1 MLFTHFYLSEK
12 KTKKKT
18 ETWTVSPISRYT
30 AKYVFS
36 QVQLQNQLFQS
47 VGIQLQCPCT
57 NPLNCLRNIG
67 TIVITQ
73 KLTKTAS
80 NSFSLSNSSQK
91 LPFFCC
97 FDVFTLWPA
106 KCFKFKRKYQQIQPA
121 VPNHHPVS
129 YDYGARD
136 LVDYF
141 HFYSI
146 VGQKFKMQKELFIK
160 KNLNNCMP

>member
-1 MLFTHFYLSEK
+1 MLFTHFYLSE
-12 KTKKKT
+12 KKT

-80 NSFSLSNSSQK
+80 NSFSLSNSPQK
-91 LPFFCC
+91 LSFFVVLMYSLYGLPDISSSSANINKYDLQ
-97 FDVFTLWPA
+97 FQIITLFLMTMVPGIQMITFIFIVSLA
-106 KCFKFKRKYQQIQPA
+106 KSSKCRRNYLLKKFK
-121 VPNHHPVS
+121 
-129 YDYGARD
+129 
-136 LVDYF
+136 
-141 HFYSI
+141 
-146 VGQKFKMQKELFIK
+146 
-160 KNLNNCMP
+160 